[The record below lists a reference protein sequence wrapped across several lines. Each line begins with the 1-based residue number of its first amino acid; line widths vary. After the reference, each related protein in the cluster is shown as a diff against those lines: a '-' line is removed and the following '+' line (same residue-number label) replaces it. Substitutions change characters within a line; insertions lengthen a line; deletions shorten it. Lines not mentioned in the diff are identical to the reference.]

1 MSTVKSAI
9 PEPGMTV
16 ESTIKYG
23 IGQVTLGPAGINPN
37 WILEGNPIARNKLL
51 SQSADGSA
59 SSYIWDCTAGR
70 FNWFYDVDETIY
82 VIEGG
87 VVVKEAAGVA
97 RRLSAGDTIFFPA
110 GTRAEWHVENY
121 IRKVAFLRAPLPRPL
136 VIAKRYYRFLKRMIG
151 SGGSANPVPAMF
163 QSN

>member
-1 MSTVKSAI
+1 
-9 PEPGMTV
+9 MTV
-16 ESTIKYG
+16 ESAIKFG
-23 IGQVTLGPAGINPN
+23 IGQVTLGAAGINPN

-51 SQSADGSA
+51 SQSADGTA

-87 VVVKEAAGVA
+87 VVVKDVAGVA

-110 GTRAEWHVENY
+110 GTRAEWHVEDY
-121 IRKVAFLRAPLPRPL
+121 IRKVAFCRVPLPRSVL
-136 VIAKRYYRFLKRMIG
+136 MAKRGYRFLKRLLG
-151 SGGSANPVPAMF
+151 SGGSADPVPAMF

>member
-51 SQSADGSA
+51 SQSADGA
-59 SSYIWDCTAGR
+59 ATSYIWDCTAGR

-87 VVVKEAAGVA
+87 VVVKDVTGIA

-110 GTRAEWHVENY
+110 GTRAEWHVEDY
-121 IRKVAFLRAPLPRPL
+121 IRKVAFCRVPLPRPVVL
-136 VIAKRYYRFLKRMIG
+136 AKRVYRFLKRLVG
-151 SGGSANPVPAMF
+151 NGGSANTAPAMF